1 MSDAPWRS
9 VAKSGIGNVA
19 NAQQAVSAT
28 EAHVVRPAPAHR
40 SELRQV
46 SSVVEGLPAGREA
59 VRPMHRMHAQLK
71 AREEKGGSGRYIEI
85 HS

>member
-71 AREEKGGSGRYIEI
+71 AREEKGGSGRYIQI